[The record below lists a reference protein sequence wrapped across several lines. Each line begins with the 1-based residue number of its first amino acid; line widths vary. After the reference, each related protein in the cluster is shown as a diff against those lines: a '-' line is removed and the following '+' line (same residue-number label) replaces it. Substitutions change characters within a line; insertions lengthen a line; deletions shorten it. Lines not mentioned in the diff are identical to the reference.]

1 MYCYNCQY
9 FNQCSY
15 KNQLIPMP
23 YYYSSGHGRIV
34 PRMKESPLEMSVFR
48 DEPPNYIPPE
58 PPGATMDKDQIIKEI
73 ESCKSGWVYIWTE
86 MDTEFWD
93 KIISHDR
100 DSVTTDKHGKILYDR
115 IRKIKCHEAMKKTQ
129 IPQENQE
136 PSEEEEE
143 EVVIAKRFYD
153 NNCRNCYYYHVCPV
167 KMQIPHS
174 PYYRAAR

>member
-1 MYCYNCQY
+1 MHCYNCQY

-34 PRMKESPLEMSVFR
+34 PGMKESPLEMSVFR

-58 PPGATMDKDQIIKEI
+58 PPGATMDKDQIIKVI